1 MNRTP
6 HFDSN
11 SGVPYHITDIMQR
24 GSARARS
31 AQSVR
36 HAVGTEVQ
44 YRRAD
49 LERFHVSEGFRRGSR
64 ALVYDVN
71 EKGLQKKFIVPLIVS
86 ELAPAESSELEV
98 AQERVAL
105 AGVARREVL
114 ACRHRP
120 T

>member
-1 MNRTP
+1 MC
-6 HFDSN
+6 
-11 SGVPYHITDIMQR
+11 
-24 GSARARS
+24 
-31 AQSVR
+31 
-36 HAVGTEVQ
+36 
-44 YRRAD
+44 
-49 LERFHVSEGFRRGSR
+49 
-64 ALVYDVN
+64 DVN